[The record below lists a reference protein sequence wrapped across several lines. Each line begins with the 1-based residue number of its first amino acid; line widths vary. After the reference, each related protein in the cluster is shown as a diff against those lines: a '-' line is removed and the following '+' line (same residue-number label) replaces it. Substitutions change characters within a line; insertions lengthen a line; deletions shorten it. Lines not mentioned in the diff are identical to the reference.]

1 MKNFTISKT
10 ITNREDIAL
19 NCYLKDI
26 SRYPV
31 LSLEEEVEL
40 AARARGG
47 DESAKERLAKCNLR
61 FVVTVAKQYQGMGVG
76 LMDLIAEGNIGL
88 LKAVDR
94 FDETRGFRF
103 VSYAVNWIRQAIFNA
118 ISSQSRVVRL
128 PVNKVAEIQKIKKAS
143 FALEQQ
149 LGRVPTLEELSDNT
163 GIPEYKINELQWLN
177 SHSMSL
183 DASVGPDSDTC
194 LGDFIAVENYE
205 RTDGALL
212 RESLATDLRLVLDK
226 LSEVENLVLRLLYGF
241 DGAREL
247 TLDEVGETI
256 GVSRERVRQISVN
269 AMRKLRK
276 MGEIGFLQQYL
287 AA

>member
-47 DESAKERLAKCNLR
+47 DESAKDRLVKCNLR
-61 FVVTVAKQYQGMGVG
+61 FVVTVAKQYQGMGVS

-149 LGRVPTLEELSDNT
+149 LGRVPTLEELSDST

-183 DASVGPDSDTC
+183 DSSVGPDSDTC

-226 LSEVENLVLRLLYGF
+226 LSEVESLVLRLLYGF

>member
-26 SRYPV
+26 SRYTV

-226 LSEVENLVLRLLYGF
+226 LSEVESLVLRLLYGF

>member
-194 LGDFIAVENYE
+194 LGDFIAAENYE

-226 LSEVENLVLRLLYGF
+226 LPEVESLVLRLLYGF

-276 MGEIGFLQQYL
+276 MGEIDTLQQYL

>member
-149 LGRVPTLEELSDNT
+149 LGRVPTLEELSDST

-183 DASVGPDSDTC
+183 DSSVGPDSDTC

-226 LSEVENLVLRLLYGF
+226 LSEVESLVLRLLYGF

-276 MGEIGFLQQYL
+276 MGEIDTLQQYL

>member
-31 LSLEEEVEL
+31 LGLEEEVEL

-226 LSEVENLVLRLLYGF
+226 LSEVESLVLRLLYGF

-276 MGEIGFLQQYL
+276 MGEIDTLQQYL

>member
-226 LSEVENLVLRLLYGF
+226 LSEVESLVLRLLYGF

>member
-47 DESAKERLAKCNLR
+47 DESAKDRLVKCNLR
-61 FVVTVAKQYQGMGVG
+61 FVVTVSKQYQGMGVS
-76 LMDLIAEGNIGL
+76 LMDLVAEGNIGL

-226 LSEVENLVLRLLYGF
+226 LPEVESLVLRLLYGF

-276 MGEIGFLQQYL
+276 MGEIDTLQQYL